1 MSKPIPASVEAN
13 RAKFREQGAANKA
26 ERAQKHADLIA
37 SQKALGEKNRAERA
51 EKHAALIES
60 QKSDAAARAA
70 AKQAEAA

>member
-13 RAKFREQGAANKA
+13 RAKFREQGAA
-26 ERAQKHADLIA
+26 
-37 SQKALGEKNRAERA
+37 NRAERA